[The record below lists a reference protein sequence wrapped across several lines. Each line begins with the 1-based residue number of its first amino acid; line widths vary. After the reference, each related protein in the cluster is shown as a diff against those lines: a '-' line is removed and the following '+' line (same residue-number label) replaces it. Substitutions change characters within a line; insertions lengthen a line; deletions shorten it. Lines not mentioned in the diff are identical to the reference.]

1 MTEPCKN
8 LFWLYV
14 TIIEKFSNQRKHR
27 MKHLLLFMTALML
40 CLCGCREETVQNK
53 KLVMVTN
60 ATFPPYEYVD
70 KGEIEGIDPAV
81 IRKISRKL
89 GYELEIQDMAFD
101 AIIAAVQTGKAQIAA
116 SGITVTEDRKK
127 KVLFTDPYVIA
138 AQVMIVPKNSPIKT
152 AADLKGKRIGVQ
164 HGTTGDTYV
173 KENIQ
178 EPQRFQHGPD
188 AVTALVSGKLD
199 VVVIDGEPAEAYV
212 SKNPQL
218 KILPEPLVQEEYAFA
233 MGKEN
238 KALLDKFN
246 AELRKMKEN
255 GELSK
260 IINHYRD
267 LNSKVKLTVFLPP
280 VNAIDGKYL
289 RSMMDQLA
297 DRFHFRADYHEG
309 GQESIAGAI
318 QSDTKQIIAV
328 AVSLSQDQKKLLPF
342 TETLV
347 LGEYALVVPQTSGI
361 KDFSMLNG
369 KKIGAVKGTFAERYI
384 EKNIHPANTFT
395 DAKAA
400 LDAISSGQVDAAV
413 VERATAQKYLSG
425 NGKLKI
431 FPENFVR
438 EEYIFLVGKENIAL
452 LQEFA
457 GNMKK
462 MQSSGDLQKILDH
475 ANAVQNEKVVYSA
488 AAMEKTMDEDSLWGG
503 IKFSFY
509 NNFVK
514 DRRYTYLISG
524 FWVTIKIT
532 VLAVLMGIVIGFFV
546 AVIRSTADLTGKLK
560 LLDGLCRVYL
570 TVIRGTPVVVQ
581 LLIIYFVIFGS
592 INVDKVLVAVIAFG
606 INSGAYVA
614 EIIRGGIM
622 SIDKGQMEAGQ
633 SLGLTYWQ
641 SMREIILP
649 QAFKNV
655 LPALGNEFIVLL
667 KETSVAGY
675 IALQDLTRGGDIIRS
690 QTYDAF
696 FPLIAVAL
704 IYLMVVM
711 FLSWLLGC
719 LEKRLKRNE

>member
-1 MTEPCKN
+1 
-8 LFWLYV
+8 
-14 TIIEKFSNQRKHR
+14 
-27 MKHLLLFMTALML
+27 MKRLLFVMAALML
-40 CLCGCREETVQNK
+40 CFCGCKEETAQKK

-81 IRKISRKL
+81 VQKISRNL

-116 SGITVTEDRKK
+116 SGITVTADRKK

-138 AQVMIVPKNSPIKT
+138 AQVMIVPKNSPIKSK
-152 AADLKGKRIGVQ
+152 ADLKGKRIGVQ

-212 SKNPQL
+212 SRNPQL
-218 KILPEPLVQEEYAFA
+218 KILSDPLVKEEYAFA

-238 KALLDKFN
+238 KALLEKFN
-246 AELRKMKEN
+246 AELQKMKKS
-255 GELSK
+255 GELAK
-260 IINHYRD
+260 IINHYRE
-267 LNSKVKLTVFLPP
+267 LNSKVKLTVFLPAE
-280 VNAIDGKYL
+280 NTIDGKYL
-289 RSMMDQLA
+289 RSMMSQIA
-297 DRFHFRADYHEG
+297 ERFDFRADFHEG
-309 GQESIAGAI
+309 GQEAIAGAI
-318 QSDTKQIIAV
+318 RSDSKQLIAV
-328 AVSLSQDQKKLLPF
+328 AIPLTLDQKKLLPF
-342 TETLV
+342 TKVLT
-347 LGEYALVVPQTSGI
+347 LGEYVLVVPQNTGI
-361 KDFSMLNG
+361 KDFSMLTG
-369 KKIGAVKGTFAERYI
+369 KQIGTVKGSFADRYV
-384 EKNIHPANTFT
+384 EKNIQPATAFENTVS
-395 DAKAA
+395 A
-400 LDAISSGQVDAAV
+400 LDALSAGTVDAV
-413 VERATAQKYLSG
+413 VAERNAAAAYLAK
-425 NGKLKI
+425 NKQLKS
-431 FPENFVR
+431 FPECFAR
-438 EEYIFLVGKENIAL
+438 EEYLFIADKGNKML
-452 LQEFA
+452 LDEFA
-457 GNMKK
+457 SNMKK
-462 MQSSGDLQKILDH
+462 MQTSGDLKKILDQ
-475 ANAVQNEKVVYSA
+475 ANNIQNA
-488 AAMEKTMDEDSLWGG
+488 KTSYKFDQSTENVMDEDSLWAG

-514 DRRYTYLISG
+514 DQRYTYLING

-546 AVIRSTADLTGKLK
+546 AVIRSTADLTGNLK

-592 INVDKVLVAVIAFG
+592 VNVDKVLVAVIAFG